1 MLWYSNKGGEKDM
14 EILMIGAIAGAVAAS
29 VLPLQGVLP
38 KLF

>member
-1 MLWYSNKGGEKDM
+1 MKDGEKNM
-14 EILMIGAIAGAVAAS
+14 EIIVIGIIAGAVAAG

>member
-1 MLWYSNKGGEKDM
+1 MLDVSEIGGEKDM
-14 EILMIGAIAGAVAAS
+14 EIIMIGIVAGAISAG

>member
-1 MLWYSNKGGEKDM
+1 MKDGEKDM
-14 EILMIGAIAGAVAAS
+14 ETIIIGVIAGAVAAG

>member
-1 MLWYSNKGGEKDM
+1 MKDGEKNM
-14 EILMIGAIAGAVAAS
+14 ETIIIGVIAGAVAAG